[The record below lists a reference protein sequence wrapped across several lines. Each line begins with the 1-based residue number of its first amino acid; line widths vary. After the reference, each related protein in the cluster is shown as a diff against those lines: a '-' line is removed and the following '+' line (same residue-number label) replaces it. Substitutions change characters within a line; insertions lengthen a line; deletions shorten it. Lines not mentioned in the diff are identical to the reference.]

1 MDLVVGGVR
10 RASAS
15 PDRTKRPIARFNIND
30 GDHPSTIIQPRRH
43 TEDVFAELRI
53 PEASA
58 ACDDAVR
65 GGGIAPQPVR
75 ASVLGFE
82 NGLENENPYY

>member
-15 PDRTKRPIARFNIND
+15 PDRTKCHTTRFNIND

-43 TEDVFAELRI
+43 TENVFAESRI
-53 PEASA
+53 PKASA

-75 ASVLGFE
+75 ASVLGE
-82 NGLENENPYY
+82 QSLVRIT